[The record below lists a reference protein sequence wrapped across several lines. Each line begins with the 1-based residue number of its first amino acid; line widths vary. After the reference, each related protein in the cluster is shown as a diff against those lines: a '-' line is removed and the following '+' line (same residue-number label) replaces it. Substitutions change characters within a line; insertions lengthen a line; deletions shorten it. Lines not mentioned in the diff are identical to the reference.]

1 MAQDKKLTWQFDNEF
16 IPTYIPP
23 YAKRDGLETW
33 YRQNK
38 CQEFLE
44 NTNEHFKQRKLV
56 NFHMINEKLDEKTI
70 SNIKQSTIKKLNSIQ
85 LNIEIK

>member
-23 YAKRDGLETW
+23 NAERDGLETW
-33 YRQNK
+33 YRQKK

-44 NTNEHFKQRKLV
+44 NTNERFKQRKLV

-70 SNIKQSTIKKLNSIQ
+70 SNIKQSTIKKLNSMQ